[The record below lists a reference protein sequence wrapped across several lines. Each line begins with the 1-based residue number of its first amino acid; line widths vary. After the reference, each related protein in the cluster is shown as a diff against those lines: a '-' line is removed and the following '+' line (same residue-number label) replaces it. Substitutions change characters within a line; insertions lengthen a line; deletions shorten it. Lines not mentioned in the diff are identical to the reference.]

1 MRREEGFRESMAA
14 APLFGQNKSSQKT
27 DYAKV
32 ICLVYGIDVET
43 NKTKNSKT
51 LSKTTEENET

>member
-1 MRREEGFRESMAA
+1 MRRDGRL
-14 APLFGQNKSSQKT
+14 PRVDGCRQNKSSQKT

-32 ICLVYGIDVET
+32 ICLVYGIDIET

>member
-1 MRREEGFRESMAA
+1 MAA
-14 APLFGQNKSSQKT
+14 APLFTGQNKSSQKT

-32 ICLVYGIDVET
+32 ICLVYGIDIET

>member
-1 MRREEGFRESMAA
+1 MRRDGRLPRVDGCRPAIH
-14 APLFGQNKSSQKT
+14 GQNKSSQT